1 MKWFEVI
8 MIILGMV
15 TMILYFMAVIVLLVN
30 IIYWPI
36 WWLLE
41 LYGGTL

>member
-1 MKWFEVI
+1 MKWFERI

-15 TMILYFMAVIVLLVN
+15 TMVLYFMAVIILLVN

-36 WWLLE
+36 WWLFE
-41 LYGGTL
+41 LYGGIL